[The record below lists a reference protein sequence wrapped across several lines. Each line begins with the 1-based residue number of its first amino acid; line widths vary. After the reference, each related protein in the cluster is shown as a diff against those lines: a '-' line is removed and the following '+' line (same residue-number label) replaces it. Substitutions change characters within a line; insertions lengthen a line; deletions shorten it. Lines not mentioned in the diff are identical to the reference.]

1 METNRRTLRAIAGA
15 SSLIAI
21 LIGWVYVGRG
31 LVRRLP
37 GLAGAM
43 RSVADGNLDLELS
56 AKGADEITEME
67 SALIVFRDTAR
78 EVEAANARAAAERER
93 AAPDRRRVSLAL
105 ADQFAAHVLHVVAS
119 RLEDGRVGDG
129 GVS

>member
-31 LVRRLP
+31 LVRRLT

-43 RSVADGNLDLELS
+43 RSVADDNLDLELS

-78 EVEAANARAAAERER
+78 EVEAANARAAEERER
-93 AAPDRRRVSLAL
+93 AAQERRRVSLAL
-105 ADQFAAHVLHVVAS
+105 ADEFEANVLQEIGRAHV
-119 RLEDGRVGDG
+119 
-129 GVS
+129 